1 MGYAIVQKELVV
13 PNIELLTRAFC
24 TLPELTS
31 IDAQNAANDAYGILL
46 RGLDGERAGVLQA
59 ALTHEGIETEMIR
72 ETELPNLSTPRIIRQ
87 VEFTPEHLA
96 AHDPMQRVTRIPWSD
111 LSLIAAGRVIW
122 RQVRR
127 LSGSL
132 DEQAHA
138 GSLISEA
145 ASTSRVREEEQ
156 ERLVIDLFLTDR
168 TTRFSIIA
176 TEFNFGHLGQRLSED
191 VGINHLFLVQELEEH
206 APHASLNQGAFKAC
220 QKPPEHFTYPS
231 RQAYQEE
238 LVWMLWQIGRLTG
251 GGGGAAP
258 NLAPTP

>member
-1 MGYAIVQKELVV
+1 MGYAIVQKELVA
-13 PNIELLTRAFC
+13 PNVELLTRAFC
-24 TLPELTS
+24 TLPDLTS
-31 IDAQNAANDAYGILL
+31 IDAQNAANDAYGILW
-46 RGLDGERAGVLQA
+46 RGLDGERAGALQA
-59 ALTHEGIETEMIR
+59 ALSHEGIETEMIR
-72 ETELPNLSTPRIIRQ
+72 ETELPSLSTPRIIRQ

-96 AHDPMQRVTRIPWSD
+96 AQDPMQRVTRIPWSD
-111 LSLIAAGRVIW
+111 VLLVGAGRVIW

-145 ASTSRVREEEQ
+145 TITSRVREEEH

-168 TTRFSIIA
+168 TRFSVNA
-176 TEFNFGHLGQRLSED
+176 AEFNFGHLGQRVSED
-191 VGINHLFLVQELEEH
+191 VAINHLFLVQELEEH
-206 APHASLNQGAFKAC
+206 APHASLNQGAVKAC

-238 LVWMLWQIGRLTG
+238 LVWILWQVGRLMG
-251 GGGGAAP
+251 GGSA
-258 NLAPTP
+258 

>member
-24 TLPELTS
+24 TLPDFTS
-31 IDAQNAANDAYGILL
+31 IDAQNAANDAYGILV
-46 RGLDGERAGVLQA
+46 RGLDGERAGALQA

-72 ETELPNLSTPRIIRQ
+72 ETELPTLSTARIIRQ
-87 VEFTPEHLA
+87 VEFTPDHLA
-96 AHDPMQRVTRIPWSD
+96 AHDPMQRVTHIPWSD
-111 LSLIAAGRVIW
+111 LLLISAGRVNW

-127 LSGSL
+127 VSGSM

-145 ASTSRVREEEQ
+145 TITSRVREEEH

-168 TTRFSIIA
+168 TTRFTIVASD
-176 TEFNFGHLGQRLSED
+176 FNFGHLGQRLSED
-191 VGINHLFLVQELEEH
+191 LGINYLFLVQELEEH

-220 QKPPEHFTYPS
+220 QKPPEAFIYPS

-238 LVWMLWQIGRLTG
+238 LVWMLWQIGRLTAG
-251 GGGGAAP
+251 GSS
-258 NLAPTP
+258 T